1 MKRRE
6 FFALFTSV
14 ATCVLFGRSAVRAA
28 HVPNIGVLVAG
39 APDPQ
44 LFWTTFQKAMHD
56 LGYVEGQNLQFEY
69 RSAGGDIS
77 RLKELAS
84 DLVRDNVDIIVAWQ
98 TPAVT
103 AAKQATHSIPIVMA
117 SAGDPVGT
125 GLVASLARPGGN
137 VTGNAGVT
145 AEMAGKSVE
154 MIRQIIP
161 SSTQVAALCNGPD
174 PFSKPFLEHV
184 QSGGK
189 AAGVAIK
196 PIILRSGDQ
205 LDAAFSTMSD
215 EHVDAVI
222 VQGSLA
228 TRRASQL
235 AMDHHLPAV
244 SSSRQFAQAGGLF
257 SYSARL
263 VDLYREAA
271 SYVDKIVKGA
281 NPADLPVAQPTTF
294 ELVLNR
300 KTAKAL
306 GLKFPAQLLAVADE
320 VIEAADSR

>member
-6 FFALFTSV
+6 FIVFVGGVAAWPLFANAQSPKV
-14 ATCVLFGRSAVRAA
+14 AK
-28 HVPNIGVLVAG
+28 IGVLVAG
-39 APDPQ
+39 TPDPQ
-44 LFWTTFQKAMHD
+44 PFWTTFQKAMHD
-56 LGYVEGQNLQFEY
+56 LGYVEGQNIQFEY
-69 RSAGGDIS
+69 RSAEGDIS
-77 RLKELAS
+77 RLKQLAS
-84 DLVRDNVDIIVAWQ
+84 DLVRDNVDIIVGWQ
-98 TPAVT
+98 TSAVT

-137 VTGNAGVT
+137 VTGMAGVT
-145 AEMAGKSVE
+145 AEVAGKSVE
-154 MIRQIIP
+154 LIRQIIP

-184 QSGGK
+184 QAGGK

-196 PIILRSGDQ
+196 PIILRSNDQ
-205 LDAAFSTMSD
+205 LDAAFSSMSD

-228 TRRASQL
+228 TRRAAQL
-235 AMDHHLPAV
+235 AIDHHLPTA
-244 SSSRQFAQAGGLF
+244 SATRQFAQEGGLL

-263 VDLYREAA
+263 ADLYREAA
-271 SYVDKIVKGA
+271 TYVDKILKGTK
-281 NPADLPVAQPTTF
+281 PADLPVEQSTEF
-294 ELVLNR
+294 ELVLNK

-306 GLKFPAQLLAVADE
+306 RLTFPPQLLAIADE
-320 VIEAADSR
+320 VVE